1 MTYAI
6 FIKPTR
12 ERPSA
17 HAEESRPCFSLTY
30 VLFVS
35 ERDGSPWRGTFLRSP
50 LSRVSATGAG
60 HPPEGEREGAP
71 LRVAGSAHAR
81 ATRASALRGPRG
93 PYPLGIYPDF
103 YIADKVLATLGEG
116 TFGKVV
122 KVKDLQM

>member
-1 MTYAI
+1 MAN
-6 FIKPTR
+6 
-12 ERPSA
+12 
-17 HAEESRPCFSLTY
+17 
-30 VLFVS
+30 
-35 ERDGSPWRGTFLRSP
+35 RGLLPSP
-50 LSRVSATGAG
+50 LSRGGATGAG
-60 HPPEGEREGAP
+60 HPPEGEREGEP
-71 LRVAGSAHAR
+71 LTGARAGSAHAR